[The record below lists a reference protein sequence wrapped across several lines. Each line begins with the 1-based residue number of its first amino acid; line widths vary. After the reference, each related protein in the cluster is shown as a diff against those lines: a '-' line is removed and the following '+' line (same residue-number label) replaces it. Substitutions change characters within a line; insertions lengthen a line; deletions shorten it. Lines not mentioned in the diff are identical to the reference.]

1 MDIKMYKEMID
12 ANYPKYLEGRN
23 PSSHYDPIKELL
35 ARGGKRL
42 RPTLC
47 MLSCDAFGGDV
58 KDALPTAIAI
68 EFFHNFTLIHDDIQD
83 KSQLR
88 RGEPTLHIKYGVPIV
103 LNAGDGL
110 YAISYQ
116 VLEDNEE
123 ILGIKKAWRIFKEM
137 IDMNVLLV
145 EGQAIDLTFK
155 REILKNRRFSGHG
168 NLRFPTEEMSED
180 TFMELIRKKTGVLF
194 KASAR
199 CGAIIADASESDID
213 SIGNFWENVGIA
225 FQIRDDILNVTGEE
239 KEYGKNIGD
248 DISEGKP
255 TLLLIHCLKNCDA
268 REKKIIM
275 DNISVP
281 YDPDGVKEVIEL
293 YRTYRSIEYAEE
305 RAEEYMRRS
314 YNILNKISLRDKEE
328 IRSFAE
334 FFIERD
340 K

>member
-1 MDIKMYKEMID
+1 MDIKTYKEMID

-23 PSSHYDPIKELL
+23 PSSHYDPIKELM

-42 RPTLC
+42 RPILC
-47 MLSCDAFGGDV
+47 MLSCDTFGGDV

-83 KSQLR
+83 ESQLR

-116 VLEDNEE
+116 VLKDNEE

-137 IDMNVLLV
+137 INMNVLLV

-155 REILKNRRFSGHG
+155 REILKNRRFLERG
-168 NLRFPTEEMSED
+168 NLRFSTEEMSED

-194 KASAR
+194 GASAR
-199 CGAIIADASESDID
+199 CGAIIGGASESDIN
-213 SIGNFWENVGIA
+213 SIGSFWENVGIA
-225 FQIRDDILNVTGEE
+225 FQIRDDILNVMGEE

-255 TLLLIHCLKNCDA
+255 TLSLIHCLKNCNA
-268 REKKIIM
+268 KEKKIIM
-275 DNISVP
+275 DNTFVP
-281 YDPDGVKEVIEL
+281 YDLAKVRKVIEL
-293 YRTYRSIEYAEE
+293 YKTYRSIEYAEE
-305 RAEEYMRRS
+305 RAEEYVRRS
-314 YNILNKISLRDKEE
+314 YEILDKISLQDKEE
-328 IRSFAE
+328 IRSFAK
-334 FFIERD
+334 FFIKRD
-340 K
+340 R

>member
-1 MDIKMYKEMID
+1 M
-12 ANYPKYLEGRN
+12 P
-23 PSSHYDPIKELL
+23 
-35 ARGGKRL
+35 
-42 RPTLC
+42 
-47 MLSCDAFGGDV
+47 
-58 KDALPTAIAI
+58 
-68 EFFHNFTLIHDDIQD
+68 
-83 KSQLR
+83 
-88 RGEPTLHIKYGVPIV
+88 RGERSPHNRTS
-103 LNAGDGL
+103 
-110 YAISYQ
+110 AIPQ
-116 VLEDNEE
+116 
-123 ILGIKKAWRIFKEM
+123 R
-137 IDMNVLLV
+137 
-145 EGQAIDLTFK
+145 
-155 REILKNRRFSGHG
+155 
-168 NLRFPTEEMSED
+168 
-180 TFMELIRKKTGVLF
+180 
-194 KASAR
+194 
-199 CGAIIADASESDID
+199 D

-334 FFIERD
+334 FFIERN

>member
-1 MDIKMYKEMID
+1 MSIKMYKEMID

-68 EFFHNFTLIHDDIQD
+68 EFFHNFTLVHDDIQD

-145 EGQAIDLTFK
+145 EGQAMDLG
-155 REILKNRRFSGHG
+155 FSG
-168 NLRFPTEEMSED
+168 TKEKEMSED
-180 TFMELIRKKTGVLF
+180 TFMELLRKKTGVLF

-199 CGAIIADASESDID
+199 CGAIIADASEGDID
-213 SIGNFWENVGIA
+213 SIGSFWENVGIA
-225 FQIRDDILNVTGEE
+225 FQIRDDILNVTGKEE
-239 KEYGKNIGD
+239 EYGKKIGD

-255 TLLLIHCLKNCDA
+255 TLLLIHCLKSCNT

-275 DNISVP
+275 DNTSIP
-281 YDPDGVKEVIEL
+281 YDPDGVKKVIEL
-293 YRTYRSIEYAEE
+293 YKRYGSIDYAER
-305 RAEEYMRRS
+305 RAEECMRSS
-314 YNILNKISLRDKEE
+314 YDILDKISLQDKEE